1 MGKIICVANQKG
13 GVGKTTTAVNLAAS
27 LALSDRKVLLV
38 DIDPQAN
45 ASTGLGIRADD
56 STITTYHVLMG
67 RATVAEAAQP
77 VSPEGLFVVP
87 ASKDLVGA
95 DLELVNM
102 EQREMRL
109 REAIKIVAD
118 DYDYIIMDCPPSLG
132 LVTLNALVS
141 AESVIIPMQCEYY
154 ALEGLGRLLHTIK
167 RVKRHLNPRLG
178 VEGILLTMYDG
189 RNNLSRQVA
198 AEVKRHFG
206 DKVFNTVI
214 PRNVRLSE
222 APSHGMPVVLY
233 DARSTGARGYLQM
246 AQELT
251 G

>member
-27 LALSDRKVLLV
+27 LALSDRKVLVV

-45 ASTGLGIRADD
+45 ASSGLGVRPDD
-56 STITTYHVLMG
+56 NTITTYHVLMG
-67 RATVAEAAQP
+67 RATVSEAAQAGTP
-77 VSPEGLFVVP
+77 DGLFLVP

-95 DLELVNM
+95 DLELVDM
-102 EQREMRL
+102 ERRELRL
-109 REAIKIVAD
+109 RDAVKQVSA

-154 ALEGLGRLLHTIK
+154 ALEGLGRLLHTIQ
-167 RVKRHLNPRLG
+167 RVKRHLNPGLG

-198 AEVKRHFG
+198 EEVKRHFG

-222 APSHGMPVVLY
+222 APSHGMPAVLY
-233 DARSTGARGYLQM
+233 DARSTGALGYIKM
-246 AQELT
+246 ARELT